1 MTQEQVEDIRW
12 YIIHA
17 YSGQEDRVKKNLDQR
32 IQTMDVSDKIFQV
45 VVPTE
50 EEMEYKIFPIYNQ
63 TVTVNEE
70 YIAIPIV
77 YFMQSYLVGDLNI
90 FDSQFKIT
98 LSASSGKFNFSEG
111 QAHQ

>member
-1 MTQEQVEDIRW
+1 MTQEQVEEKRW

-50 EEMEYKIFPIYNQ
+50 EELEYKELQI
-63 TVTVNEE
+63 
-70 YIAIPIV
+70 
-77 YFMQSYLVGDLNI
+77 
-90 FDSQFKIT
+90 
-98 LSASSGKFNFSEG
+98 
-111 QAHQ
+111 

>member
-1 MTQEQVEDIRW
+1 MTQEQVEEKRW

-50 EEMEYKIFPIYNQ
+50 EELEYKG
-63 TVTVNEE
+63 TVKR
-70 YIAIPIV
+70 
-77 YFMQSYLVGDLNI
+77 SL
-90 FDSQFKIT
+90 
-98 LSASSGKFNFSEG
+98 
-111 QAHQ
+111 